1 MNEMD
6 QNEPSKGTEMNRNV
20 PTRAQLPKISQ
31 NRENLVTEMIQMD
44 QNQSL
49 KWIKME
55 QNIPTRVQFTKF
67 NQNRKNPVTQIEP
80 KWNKMNHKNGW
91 K

>member
-1 MNEMD
+1 MN
-6 QNEPSKGTEMNRNV
+6 QNESNGLKSIVRV
-20 PTRAQLPKISQ
+20 YQLKQ

-49 KWIKME
+49 KWIEME

-67 NQNRKNPVTQIEP
+67 NQNRKNLVS
-80 KWNKMNHKNGW
+80 
-91 K
+91 

>member
-1 MNEMD
+1 MNQMGQNQSLKLIEID
-6 QNEPSKGTEMNRNV
+6 QNNLAK
-20 PTRAQLPKISQ
+20 AQLTKIKQ

-49 KWIKME
+49 KWIEME

-67 NQNRKNPVTQIEP
+67 NQNRKNLVS
-80 KWNKMNHKNGW
+80 
-91 K
+91 